1 MVFVVPPLGERATES
16 SGFSAT
22 LLQRGGTKTIA
33 LSVAVSSIYVSKPH
47 TGSVT
52 IGNQDRHSGCP
63 TQAAARYHIR
73 VLLGVNIGDI
83 NDPRAADD
91 LIDAGY
97 SVVVWYPS
105 SFSPLLSS
113 ERLRWM
119 QFGMFLLAFRGF
131 RLVFFATASGA
142 CFFLH
147 IFIQKARQ

>member
-1 MVFVVPPLGERATES
+1 MKESGLAFFGSPFSGLAEGQRLCSNLMRVPPDDPQIPSTKVQDPTADLADGVC
-16 SGFSAT
+16 GSAT
-22 LLQRGGTKTIA
+22 WGEDHRVFGVFRYAPATGR
-33 LSVAVSSIYVSKPH
+33 KPH

-97 SVVVWYPS
+97 SVAV
-105 SFSPLLSS
+105 
-113 ERLRWM
+113 
-119 QFGMFLLAFRGF
+119 
-131 RLVFFATASGA
+131 
-142 CFFLH
+142 
-147 IFIQKARQ
+147 

>member
-97 SVVVWYPS
+97 SVVV
-105 SFSPLLSS
+105 
-113 ERLRWM
+113 
-119 QFGMFLLAFRGF
+119 
-131 RLVFFATASGA
+131 
-142 CFFLH
+142 
-147 IFIQKARQ
+147 